1 MGPRQSVNYVQL
13 TRRTLIKSGAAGAFA
28 LAMPAAA
35 AVAKQRLQ
43 SHLRRSS
50 YRNLVGQGFRVK
62 GTNVSLRLTAVQDL
76 NPHQADSEHAFALI
90 FQAPSRARALGDA
103 LSTLDHPVLGSFDF
117 MLTPGTASAHG
128 RAYAAIINRAR
139 A

>member
-1 MGPRQSVNYVQL
+1 MGLKQSRAVRAV
-13 TRRTLIKSGAAGAFA
+13 TRRTLIKGGAAGAFA
-28 LAMPAAA
+28 LVMPAAA
-35 AVAKQRLQ
+35 TAAKQRLE

-62 GTNVSLRLTAVQDL
+62 GANVSLRLTAVQNL

-103 LSTLDHPVLGSFDF
+103 LSTLHHPALGSFDF

-128 RAYAAIINRAR
+128 RVYAAIINRAR